1 MKDYYVYCYIDEK
14 YNETYEINGKI
25 YKGRPFYIGKGH
37 GNRDRQHLGLY
48 YKRPF
53 YYKLRKMLNENNQ
66 PKIIRIEDKLSELEA
81 FKKETQYIAQF
92 KIIKDNGILLNMNYG
107 GEGGINPS
115 EDVRRKISNSR
126 KGKCCGEN
134 NPRYGVNCKGENN
147 WFYGCHHTDKTKEKM
162 RRRYY
167 IMDIETNNIFYI
179 EDLQKWC
186 TDNKCNLQNIS
197 IVTNKPMKYKNYVV
211 LKDKGYNNDFV
222 NEYFSFIKKN
232 KDFLIGRSNKGKLP
246 IEFPENIKQSLIV

>member
-1 MKDYYVYCYIDEK
+1 MNNYYVYCYIDEK
-14 YNETYEINGKI
+14 YDETIELNGKI

-37 GNRDRQHLGLY
+37 GNRDRQHLSFY
-48 YKRPF
+48 FKRPF
-53 YYKLRKMLNENNQ
+53 YDKLRKMLKENNK
-66 PKIIRIEDKLSELEA
+66 PNIIRIEDNLSEKDAYE
-81 FKKETQYIAQF
+81 KETQYITQF

-134 NPRYGVNCKGENN
+134 NHRYGINCKGENN
-147 WFYGCHHTDKTKEKM
+147 WFYGCQHTEESKKKM

-197 IVTNKPMKYKNYVV
+197 IVTNKPMKYKKYAI
-211 LKDKGYNNDFV
+211 LKDNGYNKEFV
-222 NEYFSFIKKN
+222 DMYFNFIKEN
-232 KDFLIGRSNKGKLP
+232 KKYLIGRSNKGKIP
-246 IEFPENIKQSLIV
+246 IEFPSNIKENL